1 MKYIKTQLLKCN
13 AIQRFCRFFFIGF
26 VATIAISF
34 APTNHKGFEALAQKP
49 AAANIETRLNKK
61 EIKEKKDYS
70 RRGKSKR
77 SGKRGR
83 RARGRPATVFV
94 DTVTRGRTV
103 ETVQVYGRVVARE
116 SGVIAARSRG
126 AVNRV
131 LIQVGDRV
139 KRGGIIATLVSEIL
153 LSERALKRAKVKEY
167 KAKTKTAGVQLRLA
181 SQELERLEKL
191 RKSSAFSV
199 ARFQDKMRDVERLKS
214 LLSEVLARQEQ
225 SQAELRMAN
234 INLFNAKIRAPFNG
248 VITKI
253 NVQTGA
259 YVSVGAPVAQIIN
272 DQSLEVEAEVPA
284 NRLGG
289 LGNSTVINVKPE
301 FGKSFKAS
309 VRAIVPE
316 ENALSRTRVVRFTPK
331 FISAMDTI
339 AANQSV
345 VLHIPSGAA
354 KNAVTVHKDAI
365 TQRRGKR
372 VVFLVKQ
379 EEMIVTMRRVE
390 LGEAFGVRFEVLKGL
405 TPGDKVVIRGNERLR
420 PRQKIRISKPGAK
433 NQRSV
438 WGKKGGHGLKGRK
451 RGRGKGVK
459 NFRSN

>member
-1 MKYIKTQLLKCN
+1 
-13 AIQRFCRFFFIGF
+13 
-26 VATIAISF
+26 
-34 APTNHKGFEALAQKP
+34 
-49 AAANIETRLNKK
+49 
-61 EIKEKKDYS
+61 
-70 RRGKSKR
+70 
-77 SGKRGR
+77 
-83 RARGRPATVFV
+83 
-94 DTVTRGRTV
+94 
-103 ETVQVYGRVVARE
+103 
-116 SGVIAARSRG
+116 
-126 AVNRV
+126 
-131 LIQVGDRV
+131 
-139 KRGGIIATLVSEIL
+139 
-153 LSERALKRAKVKEY
+153 
-167 KAKTKTAGVQLRLA
+167 
-181 SQELERLEKL
+181 
-191 RKSSAFSV
+191 
-199 ARFQDKMRDVERLKS
+199 
-214 LLSEVLARQEQ
+214 
-225 SQAELRMAN
+225 MAD
-234 INLFNAKIRAPFNG
+234 INLYNAKIRAPFNG

-253 NVQTGA
+253 NVQAGT

-289 LGNSTVINVKPE
+289 LGNSTVIDVKPE

-331 FISAMDTI
+331 FISPMDTI

-379 EEMIVTMRRVE
+379 EKMIVTMRRVE

-438 WGKKGGHGLKGRK
+438 WGKKGKRGRKGRK
-451 RGRGKGVK
+451 RGRGKRGK
-459 NFRSN
+459 KIRSN

>member
-1 MKYIKTQLLKCN
+1 MKYTKSQLLKCK
-13 AIQRFCRFFFIGF
+13 AIQSFCRFLFISF

-34 APTNHKGFEALAQKP
+34 APINHKRFEALAQKP
-49 AAANIETRLNKK
+49 AAAKIEINSNKK
-61 EIKEKKDYS
+61 EIKGKRDYS
-70 RRGKSKR
+70 SGGKNKRRGN
-77 SGKRGR
+77 RGR
-83 RARGRPATVFV
+83 RGRGRPATVFV

-126 AVNRV
+126 AVNKV
-131 LIQVGDRV
+131 LILVGDRV
-139 KRGGIIATLVSEIL
+139 KKGEIIATLVSEIL

-167 KAKTKTAGVQLRLA
+167 NAKTKTAGVQLRLA
-181 SQELERLEKL
+181 SQELERLERL
-191 RKSSAFSV
+191 RKSSAFSA
-199 ARFQDKMRDVERLKS
+199 ARFQDKKRDVERLKS
-214 LLSEVLARQEQ
+214 LQAEVFARQEQ
-225 SQAELRMAN
+225 SRAELRMAD

-253 NVQTGA
+253 NVQAGN

-289 LGNSTVINVKPE
+289 LGNSTVIEVKPE

-331 FISAMDTI
+331 FISPMDTI

-345 VLHIPSGAA
+345 VLNIPSGAA

-379 EEMIVTMRRVE
+379 EKMIVTMRHVE

-433 NQRSV
+433 YQRSV
-438 WGKKGGHGLKGRK
+438 WGRKGKPARKGGK
-451 RGRGKGVK
+451 RGRGKRGK
-459 NFRSN
+459 KIRSN